1 MEILYYLWLED
12 IKGCGSVMAAK
23 LIKHFGSAQAVY
35 EADEIGA
42 FIEIEGLTYPVAFA
56 LISNKNLDKH
66 IRHQEYLENQG
77 IEYITYSDE
86 SYPDLLREIH
96 DPPCIL
102 YYKGK
107 NVLADHSPS
116 IAIVGARKATPY
128 GLAAAENIA
137 SQLSRCGINIIS
149 GLANGID
156 SAAHKGA
163 LSAGGC
169 TLGVLGCGIDVIYP
183 ASNKKLYQEII
194 EKGGMILT
202 EFAPGTEPVTGNFPR
217 RNRIISGLAYGTLVV
232 EAAENSGSLI
242 TARYACEQ
250 GREVY
255 SVPGNINNSQ
265 SSGCNLL
272 IKDGAKLVTCGSDIM
287 EDMFNVF
294 RPMVKNEKAPLP
306 ELSEEEKTLFIAVT
320 RGIQTS
326 GELAKQLQ
334 LPVRLVNGIITMLE
348 LKGMITVDMGRI
360 YVTY

>member
-1 MEILYYLWLED
+1 MEIEYYLWLED
-12 IKGCGSVMAAK
+12 IKGCGSVMTAK

-35 EADEIGA
+35 ETDDISA
-42 FIEIEGLTYPVAFA
+42 FIEVEGLTYPIAFA
-56 LISNKNLDKH
+56 LITNKNLDKH
-66 IRHQEYLENQG
+66 LHQAEYLNEIG
-77 IEYITYSDE
+77 IKYITYSDD
-86 SYPDLLREIH
+86 SYPNLLKEIH
-96 DPPCIL
+96 DPPCVL

-107 NVLADHSPS
+107 NVLADCSPS

-128 GLAAAENIA
+128 GLTAAENIA
-137 SQLSRCGINIIS
+137 AQLSRCGINIVS
-149 GLANGID
+149 GLASGID
-156 SAAHKGA
+156 SAAHRGA
-163 LSAGGC
+163 LSSGGC

-183 ASNKKLYQEII
+183 TSNKRLYHEII

-202 EFAPGTEPVTGNFPR
+202 EFPLGTEPQTGNFPR

-242 TARYACEQ
+242 TAKYACEQ

-255 SVPGNINNSQ
+255 SIPGNITNSQ

-272 IKDGAKLVTCGSDIM
+272 IKDGAKLITCGDDIL
-287 EDMFNVF
+287 EDMFRVF
-294 RPMVKNEKAPLP
+294 RPMVKNEKAALP
-306 ELSEEEKTLFIAVT
+306 ELSEEEKNLFIAVT

-334 LPVRLVNGIITMLE
+334 FPVNQVNGIITMLE
-348 LKGMITVDMGRI
+348 LKGMITVDMGKI